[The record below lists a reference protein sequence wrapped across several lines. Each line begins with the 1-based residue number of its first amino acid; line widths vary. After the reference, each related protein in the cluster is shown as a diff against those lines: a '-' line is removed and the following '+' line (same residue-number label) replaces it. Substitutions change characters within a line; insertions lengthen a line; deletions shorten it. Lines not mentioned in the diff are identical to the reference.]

1 MPSVSRVE
9 LAGYAACAVVIAVLG
24 LRALREDAAPA
35 PAARGAGAPPG
46 VTVRPRPPVQ
56 ALVHVVGA
64 VRRPGVYRM
73 EAGSRIQDAV
83 TRAGGA
89 SARAD
94 LAGLNLA
101 AKVADAQQ
109 IIVPRRA
116 PAGTAAGTGSTATAP
131 AAAGAGAPAGAAGPV
146 NLNSA
151 GIEQL
156 ETLDGVGPVTARKI
170 LEYRAAHGG
179 FRSIEDLAQVP
190 GIGPKRLAAIKPR
203 VTL

>member
-1 MPSVSRVE
+1 
-9 LAGYAACAVVIAVLG
+9 
-24 LRALREDAAPA
+24 
-35 PAARGAGAPPG
+35 
-46 VTVRPRPPVQ
+46 
-56 ALVHVVGA
+56 VHVVGA

-73 EAGSRIQDAV
+73 KAGARIQDAV
-83 TRAGGA
+83 ARAGGA

-109 IIVPRRA
+109 VVVPRRGTDGMAASTGSAA
-116 PAGTAAGTGSTATAP
+116 PAPAP
-131 AAAGAGAPAGAAGPV
+131 AGAGAPGGAAGPV

-170 LEYRAAHGG
+170 LEYRTAHGG